1 MTTYIF
7 KIITLLGGLAL
18 FLFGMDVMGKALE
31 RQAGGKLQ
39 TILAKMSSNVFKG
52 FLLGLGVTAVIQ
64 SSSATTVMVVGFVN
78 SGIMT
83 LKQAVGVIMGSNIGT
98 TVTAWILSLSGLE
111 GDSFLI
117 KLFKPSTLAPL
128 IGVIGVVM
136 YMGKNEKRKGI
147 GTICLGFMALMTGM
161 DIMGDSME
169 FLESEPWFAQLMIS
183 FSNPIIGI
191 IGIVMYMGK
200 NEKRRGIGT
209 ICLGF
214 MALMTGMD
222 LMSSSMSFLKS
233 EAWFADLMISFT
245 NPVLGIL
252 FGAVLTAVIQSSSAS
267 VGILQGL
274 CVTGAVTYGAAIPI
288 ILGQNIGTCITAIM
302 GAIGANRNARRTAM
316 VHLLFNVVGAVMFA
330 VVFYGLGMVIEW
342 SFLEESVQAWDISLI
357 HTAFNIVATAVLM
370 PMNGLLV
377 KLAYLIIPHEYT
389 PQKEELLDERLLAT
403 PAVAV
408 QRAHEIAGEMAS
420 DAAKAM
426 EKAMGLTKVFDAAI
440 LEEVTALEDK
450 TDRYEDALNTYLVKL
465 SAMNLSVHDNRIL
478 NTLLYTVS
486 DIERMA
492 DHAMAIAKA
501 AQEMAEKK
509 IEFSSQARG
518 ELAVLE
524 QAVLDIVNRTV
535 AAYGSFDLG
544 SAVKIEPQ
552 EQVVDAL
559 VREVKSRHVRRL
571 RDGKCTVEYGFVLED
586 LLTACERTA
595 DHCSNIAVEM
605 LQVSE
610 GKLEAHEY
618 LNALKAGELHE
629 SAAFSER
636 FARYKAQYAFPEE

>member
-1 MTTYIF
+1 MTAYIF

-18 FLFGMDVMGKALE
+18 FLFGMDIMGKALE

-117 KLFKPSTLAPL
+117 KFFKPSTLAPL
-128 IGVIGVVM
+128 IGIIGIVL
-136 YMGKNEKRKGI
+136 YMGKSEKRKGI
-147 GTICLGFMALMTGM
+147 GTIM
-161 DIMGDSME
+161 
-169 FLESEPWFAQLMIS
+169 
-183 FSNPIIGI
+183 
-191 IGIVMYMGK
+191 
-200 NEKRRGIGT
+200 
-209 ICLGF
+209 LGF

-222 LMSSSMSFLKS
+222 LMSSSMSFLKTES
-233 EAWFADLMISFT
+233 WFADLMISFT
-245 NPVLGIL
+245 NPIVGII

-267 VGILQGL
+267 IGILQGL
-274 CVTGAVTYGAAIPI
+274 CSTGVVTYGAAIPI

-316 VHLLFNVVGAVMFA
+316 VHLLFNVVGAMMFA
-330 VVFYGLGMVIEW
+330 VIFYGLGMFIEW
-342 SFLEESVQAWDISLI
+342 TFLGDSVQAWDISVVHTGFNLI
-357 HTAFNIVATAVLM
+357 ATAVLM
-370 PMNGLLV
+370 PLNGLLV
-377 KLAYLIIPHEYT
+377 KLAYLLVPEV
-389 PQKEELLDERLLAT
+389 KEPEKTELLDSRLLAT

-408 QRAHEIAGEMAS
+408 QRAHEIASEMAS

-426 EKAMGLTKVFDAAI
+426 HLAMGLTKKFESGVMEQVI
-440 LEEVTALEDK
+440 ELEDK

-465 SAMNLSVHDNRIL
+465 SGMNLSIHDNRIL
-478 NTLLYTVS
+478 NTLLYSIS

-492 DHAMAIAKA
+492 DHAMSVAKA
-501 AQEMAEKK
+501 ALEMEEKK
-509 IEFSSQARG
+509 IQFSNQAKG

-524 QAVLDIVNRTV
+524 QAVLDIVDRTV
-535 AAYGSFDLG
+535 AAYGSFNREQ
-544 SAVKIEPQ
+544 AVRIEPQ

-571 RDGKCTVEYGFVLED
+571 RDGLCTVEYGFVLED

-595 DHCSNIAVEM
+595 DHCSNVAVEM
-605 LQVSE
+605 LQVAE

-618 LNALKAGELHE
+618 LNALKAGELQE
-629 SAAFSER
+629 SAAFAEQ
-636 FARYKAQYAFPEE
+636 FAQYKARYAFPEEN

>member
-7 KIITLLGGLAL
+7 KIISLLGGLAL
-18 FLFGMDVMGKALE
+18 FLFGMDIMGKALE
-31 RQAGGKLQ
+31 RQAGGRLQ
-39 TILAKMSSNVFKG
+39 TILSKMSGKVWKG
-52 FLLGLGVTAVIQ
+52 FLLGAAVTAVIQ

-83 LKQAVGVIMGSNIGT
+83 LKQAVGVIMGSNVGT

-117 KLFKPSTLAPL
+117 KFFKPSTLAPL
-128 IGVIGVVM
+128 IGFFGILL
-136 YMGKNEKRKGI
+136 YMGKSEKK
-147 GTICLGFMALMTGM
+147 
-161 DIMGDSME
+161 
-169 FLESEPWFAQLMIS
+169 
-183 FSNPIIGI
+183 
-191 IGIVMYMGK
+191 
-200 NEKRRGIGT
+200 RGIGT
-209 ICLGF
+209 IMLGF
-214 MALMTGMD
+214 MVLMTGMD

-233 EAWFADLMISFT
+233 EAWFAELMISFT
-245 NPVLGIL
+245 NPVVGIL
-252 FGAVLTAVIQSSSAS
+252 FGAALTAIIQFSSAS

-288 ILGQNIGTCITAIM
+288 ILGQNIGTCVTAMM

-316 VHLLFNVVGAVMFA
+316 VHLLFNVVGAAMFA
-330 VVFYGLGMVIEW
+330 MIFYGAGLFIDW
-342 SFLEESVQAWDISLI
+342 TFLNEPVAAWDISVI
-357 HTAFNIVATAVLM
+357 HTGFNLIATAVLL

-377 KLAYLIIPHEYT
+377 KLAYLLVPEAAE
-389 PQKEELLDERLLAT
+389 PQKTELLDERLLAT

-408 QRAHEIAGEMAS
+408 QRAHEIAGEMAA

-426 EKAMGLTKVFDAAI
+426 HLAMGLTKKFEPGI
-440 LEEVTALEDK
+440 MEQIIELEDK

-465 SAMNLSVHDNRIL
+465 SGMNLSVHDNRIL

-492 DHAMAIAKA
+492 DHAKVIAKVA
-501 AQEMAEKK
+501 LEIEEKK
-509 IEFSSQARG
+509 IAFSSQAKG
-518 ELAVLE
+518 EFSVLE
-524 QAVLDIVNRTV
+524 QAVLDIVDRTV
-535 AAYGSFDLG
+535 AAYGSFDLDG
-544 SAVKIEPQ
+544 AIKIEPQ

-571 RDGKCTVEYGFVLED
+571 RDGLCTVEYGFVLED

-595 DHCSNIAVEM
+595 DHCSNVAVEM
-605 LQVSE
+605 LQVAE

-629 SAAFSER
+629 SAAFAEH
-636 FARYKAQYAFPEE
+636 FARYKAQYAFPEEN

>member
-1 MTTYIF
+1 MTSYIF
-7 KIITLLGGLAL
+7 NIITLLGGLSL

-52 FLLGLGVTAVIQ
+52 FLLGMGVTAVIQ

-83 LKQAVGVIMGSNIGT
+83 LNQAVGVIMGSNIGT

-117 KLFKPSTLAPL
+117 QLFKPSILAPL
-128 IGVIGVVM
+128 IGLIGIVQ

-161 DIMGDSME
+161 D
-169 FLESEPWFAQLMIS
+169 
-183 FSNPIIGI
+183 
-191 IGIVMYMGK
+191 
-200 NEKRRGIGT
+200 
-209 ICLGF
+209 
-214 MALMTGMD
+214 
-222 LMSSSMSFLKS
+222 LMSDSMSFLKS
-233 EAWFADLMISFT
+233 EAWFADLMVSFT
-245 NPVLGIL
+245 NPVIGII

-267 VGILQGL
+267 IGILQGL

-302 GAIGANRNARRTAM
+302 GSIGANRNARRTAM
-316 VHLLFNVVGAVMFA
+316 VHLLFNVVGATMFA
-330 VVFYGLGMVIEW
+330 VIFYGVGIFVQW
-342 SFLEESVQAWDISLI
+342 PFLSDSVQAWDISLI
-357 HTAFNIVATAVLM
+357 HTAFNLVATAVLM

-377 KLAYLIIPHEYT
+377 KLAYVFVPREQE
-389 PQKEELLDERLLAT
+389 PQKMELLDSRLLAT

-408 QRAHEIAGEMAS
+408 QRAHEVACEMAADS
-420 DAAKAM
+420 AKAM
-426 EKAMGLTKVFDAAI
+426 HLAMGLTKKFDEGI
-440 LEEVTALEDK
+440 LEQVVELEDK
-450 TDRYEDALNTYLVKL
+450 TDRYQDALGTYLVQL
-465 SAMNLSVHDNRIL
+465 SGTNLSVHDNRIL
-478 NTLLYTVS
+478 NTLLYSIS

-501 AQEMAEKK
+501 AKEMNEKN
-509 IEFSSQARG
+509 IDFSKQAKG

-524 QAVLDIVNRTV
+524 QAVLDIVDRTV
-535 AAYGSFDLG
+535 SAYGDFNRG
-544 SAVKIEPQ
+544 EAVKIEPQ

-571 RDGKCTVEYGFVLED
+571 RDGLCTVEYGFVLED

-595 DHCSNIAVEM
+595 DHCSNVAVEM
-605 LQVSE
+605 LQVAE

-618 LNALKAGELHE
+618 LNALKAGELSE
-629 SAAFSER
+629 SAAFAER
-636 FARYKAQYAFPEE
+636 FARYKAQYTFPDEN

>member
-1 MTTYIF
+1 MTAYIF

-111 GDSFLI
+111 GDSFII

-128 IGVIGVVM
+128 IGIIGVIL

-147 GTICLGFMALMTGM
+147 GTIMLGFMALMTGM

-183 FSNPIIGI
+183 FSNPI
-191 IGIVMYMGK
+191 V
-200 NEKRRGIGT
+200 
-209 ICLGF
+209 
-214 MALMTGMD
+214 
-222 LMSSSMSFLKS
+222 
-233 EAWFADLMISFT
+233 
-245 NPVLGIL
+245 GIL
-252 FGAVLTAVIQSSSAS
+252 FGAGLTAIIQSSSAS

-274 CVTGAVTYGAAIPI
+274 CGTGVVTYGSAIPI

-316 VHLLFNVVGAVMFA
+316 VHLLFNVVGVLIF
-330 VVFYGLGMVIEW
+330 VVAFYGMGMFIDW
-342 SFLEESVQAWDISLI
+342 KFLSETAVAWDIAVI
-357 HTAFNIVATAVLM
+357 HTCFNVAATIVLM
-370 PMNGLLV
+370 PLNGMLV
-377 KLAYLIIPHEYT
+377 KLAYLFIPKEQT
-389 PQKEELLDERLLAT
+389 PQKVELLDERLLAT

-408 QRAHEIAGEMAS
+408 QRAQKIAGEMAA

-426 EKAMGLTKVFDAAI
+426 HLAMGLTKKFDAAVM
-440 LEEVTALEDK
+440 EQVMELEDK
-450 TDRYEDALNTYLVKL
+450 TDRYEDALGTYLVKL
-465 SAMNLSVHDNRIL
+465 SGMNLSVSDNRIL

-501 AQEMAEKK
+501 ALEMEEKK
-509 IEFSSQARG
+509 IEFSNQAKG

-524 QAVLDIVNRTV
+524 QAVLDIVDRTV
-535 AAYGSFDLG
+535 AAYGSFNLDL
-544 SAVKIEPQ
+544 AIKIEPQ

-571 RDGKCTVEYGFVLED
+571 RDGLCTVEYGFVLED

-595 DHCSNIAVEM
+595 DHCSNVAVEM
-605 LQVSE
+605 LQVAE

-618 LNALKAGELHE
+618 LNALKAGELYE
-629 SAAFSER
+629 SAAFAEH
-636 FARYKAQYAFPEE
+636 FARYKAKYAFPEEV

>member
-128 IGVIGVVM
+128 IG
-136 YMGKNEKRKGI
+136 
-147 GTICLGFMALMTGM
+147 
-161 DIMGDSME
+161 
-169 FLESEPWFAQLMIS
+169 
-183 FSNPIIGI
+183 I

-200 NEKRRGIGT
+200 NEKRKGIGT

-252 FGAVLTAVIQSSSAS
+252 FGAALTAIIQSSSAS

-316 VHLLFNVVGAVMFA
+316 VHLLFNVVGATMFA
-330 VVFYGLGMVIEW
+330 LVFYGLGMVIEW
-342 SFLEESVQAWDISLI
+342 NFLNDAVQAWDISLI
-357 HTAFNIVATAVLM
+357 HTAFNLVATAVLM

-426 EKAMGLTKVFDAAI
+426 ELAMGLTKRFDAAV
-440 LEEVTALEDK
+440 LEQVTALEDK

-492 DHAMAIAKA
+492 DHAMAIARA

-524 QAVLDIVNRTV
+524 QAVLDIVHRTV
-535 AAYGSFDLG
+535 AAYRTFDLDN
-544 SAVKIEPQ
+544 AVKIEPQ

-571 RDGKCTVEYGFVLED
+571 RDGLCTVEYGFVLED

>member
-1 MTTYIF
+1 MAAYIF

-18 FLFGMDVMGKALE
+18 FLFGMDIMGKALE

-111 GDSFLI
+111 GDSFII

-128 IGVIGVVM
+128 IGIIGVIL

-147 GTICLGFMALMTGM
+147 GTIMLGFMALMTGM

-183 FSNPIIGI
+183 FSNPI
-191 IGIVMYMGK
+191 V
-200 NEKRRGIGT
+200 
-209 ICLGF
+209 
-214 MALMTGMD
+214 
-222 LMSSSMSFLKS
+222 
-233 EAWFADLMISFT
+233 
-245 NPVLGIL
+245 GIL
-252 FGAVLTAVIQSSSAS
+252 FGAVLTAIIQSSSAS

-274 CVTGAVTYGAAIPI
+274 CSTGVVTYGAAIPI

-316 VHLLFNVVGAVMFA
+316 VHLLFNVVGVAIFV
-330 VVFYGLGMVIEW
+330 VVFYGLGLFIDW
-342 SFLEESVQAWDISLI
+342 RFLDNTAAAWDIAVI
-357 HTAFNIVATAVLM
+357 HTCFNVAATCVLI

-377 KLAYLIIPHEYT
+377 KLAYLFIPKEQA
-389 PQKEELLDERLLAT
+389 PQKTVLLDERLLGT

-408 QRAHEIAGEMAS
+408 QRAHEIAGEMAA

-426 EKAMGLTKVFDAAI
+426 HLAMGLTKKFDASVM
-440 LEEVTALEDK
+440 EQVVALEDK

-465 SAMNLSVHDNRIL
+465 SGMNLSVHDNRIL

-501 AQEMAEKK
+501 ALEMEEKK
-509 IEFSSQARG
+509 IEFSNQAKG

-524 QAVLDIVNRTV
+524 QAVLDIVDRTV
-535 AAYGSFDLG
+535 AAYGSFDLDG
-544 SAVKIEPQ
+544 AIKIEPQ

-571 RDGKCTVEYGFVLED
+571 RDGLCTVEYGFVLED
-586 LLTACERTA
+586 LLTACERAA
-595 DHCSNIAVEM
+595 DHCSNVAVEM

-636 FARYKAQYAFPEE
+636 FTRYMAQYAFPDE

>member
-1 MTTYIF
+1 MTAYIF
-7 KIITLLGGLAL
+7 KIITLLGGLSL

-52 FLLGLGVTAVIQ
+52 FLLGMGVTAVIQ

-83 LKQAVGVIMGSNIGT
+83 LNQAVGVIMGSNIGT

-128 IGVIGVVM
+128 IGIFGIIL
-136 YMGKNEKRKGI
+136 YMGKSEKKKGI
-147 GTICLGFMALMTGM
+147 GTIM
-161 DIMGDSME
+161 
-169 FLESEPWFAQLMIS
+169 
-183 FSNPIIGI
+183 
-191 IGIVMYMGK
+191 
-200 NEKRRGIGT
+200 
-209 ICLGF
+209 LGF

-245 NPVLGIL
+245 NPVIGII

-267 VGILQGL
+267 IGILQGL

-302 GAIGANRNARRTAM
+302 GSIGANRNARRTAM

-330 VVFYGLGMVIEW
+330 VIFYGVGMFVEW
-342 SFLEESVQAWDISLI
+342 KFLSDSVQAWDISVI
-357 HTAFNIVATAVLM
+357 HTGFNLIATAVLM
-370 PMNGLLV
+370 PINGLLV
-377 KLAYLIIPHEYT
+377 KLAYVLVPHQYT

-408 QRAHEIAGEMAS
+408 QRAHEIAGEMAA

-426 EKAMGLTKVFDAAI
+426 HLAMDLTKKFEEGV
-440 LEEVTALEDK
+440 LEQVVDLEDK

-465 SAMNLSVHDNRIL
+465 SGMNLSVHDNRIL

-501 AQEMAEKK
+501 ALEMQEKK
-509 IEFSSQARG
+509 IEFSQQAKG

-524 QAVLDIVNRTV
+524 QAVMDIVDRTV
-535 AAYGSFDLG
+535 SAYGSFDLVQ
-544 SAVKIEPQ
+544 AIKIEPQ

-571 RDGKCTVEYGFVLED
+571 RDGLCTVEYGFVLED

-595 DHCSNIAVEM
+595 DHCSNVAVEM
-605 LQVSE
+605 LQVAE

-618 LNALKAGELHE
+618 LHALKAGELHE
-629 SAAFSER
+629 SAAFADR
-636 FARYKAQYAFPEE
+636 FARYKAQYAFPEEN

>member
-1 MTTYIF
+1 
-7 KIITLLGGLAL
+7 
-18 FLFGMDVMGKALE
+18 
-31 RQAGGKLQ
+31 
-39 TILAKMSSNVFKG
+39 
-52 FLLGLGVTAVIQ
+52 
-64 SSSATTVMVVGFVN
+64 MVVGFVN

-128 IGVIGVVM
+128 IGVVGIVL
-136 YMGKNEKRKGI
+136 YMGKSEKKKGI
-147 GTICLGFMALMTGM
+147 GTIM
-161 DIMGDSME
+161 
-169 FLESEPWFAQLMIS
+169 
-183 FSNPIIGI
+183 
-191 IGIVMYMGK
+191 
-200 NEKRRGIGT
+200 
-209 ICLGF
+209 LGF

-222 LMSSSMSFLKS
+222 LMSGSMPFLKTES
-233 EAWFADLMISFT
+233 WFADLMISFT
-245 NPVLGIL
+245 NPVIGIL
-252 FGAVLTAVIQSSSAS
+252 FGAGLTAIIQSSSAS

-274 CVTGAVTYGAAIPI
+274 CVTGAVTYGVAIPI
-288 ILGQNIGTCITAIM
+288 ILGQNIGTCVTAM
-302 GAIGANRNARRTAM
+302 MDAIGANRNARRTAM
-316 VHLLFNVVGAVMFA
+316 VHLLFNVVGAAMFA
-330 VVFYGLGMVIEW
+330 VVFYGLGMFIEW
-342 SFLEESVQAWDISLI
+342 KFLEDAVQAWDISLI

-370 PMNGLLV
+370 PLNGLLV
-377 KLAYLIIPHEYT
+377 KLAYLFIPAEHT
-389 PQKEELLDERLLAT
+389 PQKEALLDERLLAT

-408 QRAHEIAGEMAS
+408 QRAQRIAGEMAA
-420 DAAKAM
+420 DASRAM
-426 EKAMGLTKVFDAAI
+426 HLAIGLTKRFDASI
-440 LEEVTALEDK
+440 MEQVVALEDK

-465 SAMNLSVHDNRIL
+465 SGMNLSVHDNRIL

-501 AQEMAEKK
+501 ALEMEEKK
-509 IEFSSQARG
+509 IEFSDQAKG

-524 QAVLDIVNRTV
+524 QAVLDIVDRTV
-535 AAYGSFDLG
+535 AAYGSFDLDN
-544 SAVKIEPQ
+544 AVKIEPQ

-559 VREVKSRHVRRL
+559 VREVKSRHVHRL
-571 RDGKCTVEYGFVLED
+571 RDGLCTVEYGFVLED

-605 LQVSE
+605 LQVAA

-636 FARYKAQYAFPEE
+636 FARYKAQYAFPEER

>member
-1 MTTYIF
+1 MEAVEMSILTQRRIFMTTYIF
-7 KIITLLGGLAL
+7 KIITLLGGLSL

-52 FLLGLGVTAVIQ
+52 FLLGMGVTAVIQ

-117 KLFKPSTLAPL
+117 KFFKPSTLAPL
-128 IGVIGVVM
+128 VGIIGIVL
-136 YMGKNEKRKGI
+136 YMGKNEKK
-147 GTICLGFMALMTGM
+147 
-161 DIMGDSME
+161 
-169 FLESEPWFAQLMIS
+169 
-183 FSNPIIGI
+183 
-191 IGIVMYMGK
+191 K
-200 NEKRRGIGT
+200 GIGT

-222 LMSSSMSFLKS
+222 LMSSSMSFLKN

-245 NPVLGIL
+245 NPILGIL

-302 GAIGANRNARRTAM
+302 GAIGANRNARRTSM
-316 VHLLFNVVGAVMFA
+316 VHLLFNVVGAAMFA
-330 VVFYGLGMVIEW
+330 LVFYGLGMVIEW
-342 SFLEESVQAWDISLI
+342 SFLETSVQAWDVSLI
-357 HTAFNIVATAVLM
+357 HTVFNLAATAVLM

-377 KLAYLIIPHEYT
+377 KLAYLIIPSEGT

-408 QRAHEIAGEMAS
+408 QRAHEIAGQMAN
-420 DAAKAM
+420 DAARAM
-426 EKAMGLTKVFDAAI
+426 HLAMGLTKKF
-440 LEEVTALEDK
+440 EEGIMEQVVELEDK
-450 TDRYEDALNTYLVKL
+450 TDHYQDALGTYLVKL
-465 SAMNLSVHDNRIL
+465 SGTNLSVSDNRVL

-501 AQEMAEKK
+501 AKEMEEKK
-509 IEFSSQARG
+509 IEFSKQAKG

-524 QAVLDIVNRTV
+524 RAVLDIVDRTV
-535 AAYGSFDLG
+535 TAYEDFNRGE
-544 SAVKIEPQ
+544 AVKIEPQ

-571 RDGKCTVEYGFVLED
+571 RDGLCTVEYGFVLED

-595 DHCSNIAVEM
+595 DHCSNMAVEM
-605 LQVSE
+605 LQVAE

-636 FARYKAQYAFPEE
+636 FARYKAQYAFPEEH

>member
-1 MTTYIF
+1 MDYIF

-18 FLFGMDVMGKALE
+18 FLFGMDVMGKSLE

-52 FLLGLGVTAVIQ
+52 FLLGMGVTAVIQ

-117 KLFKPSTLAPL
+117 KFFKPSTLAPL
-128 IGVIGVVM
+128 IGLIGILL
-136 YMGKNEKRKGI
+136 YMGKSEKKKGI
-147 GTICLGFMALMTGM
+147 GTIM
-161 DIMGDSME
+161 
-169 FLESEPWFAQLMIS
+169 
-183 FSNPIIGI
+183 
-191 IGIVMYMGK
+191 
-200 NEKRRGIGT
+200 
-209 ICLGF
+209 LGF

-222 LMSSSMSFLKS
+222 LMSSSMSFLKHES
-233 EAWFADLMISFT
+233 WFADLMISFS
-245 NPVLGIL
+245 NPVLGII

-267 VGILQGL
+267 IGILQGL

-316 VHLLFNVVGAVMFA
+316 VHLLFNIVGAVMFA
-330 VVFYGLGMVIEW
+330 TIFYGIGLFVEWKFLGD
-342 SFLEESVQAWDISLI
+342 SVQAWDISVI
-357 HTAFNIVATAVLM
+357 HTGFNLVATAVLM

-377 KLAYLIIPHEYT
+377 KLAYLLVPEV
-389 PQKEELLDERLLAT
+389 KEPEKTELLDARLLAT

-408 QRAHEIAGEMAS
+408 QRAHEVAGEMAA

-426 EKAMGLTKVFDAAI
+426 HLAMGLTKKFEGGI
-440 LEEVTALEDK
+440 LEQVVELEDK
-450 TDRYEDALNTYLVKL
+450 TDRYEDALNTYLVQL
-465 SAMNLSVHDNRIL
+465 STMNLSVHDNRIL
-478 NTLLYTVS
+478 NTLLYTVA

-492 DHAMAIAKA
+492 DHAMSVAKA
-501 AQEMAEKK
+501 AQEINEKN
-509 IEFSSQARG
+509 IEFSKQAKG
-518 ELAVLE
+518 ELEVLE
-524 QAVLDIVNRTV
+524 QAVMDIMDRTV
-535 AAYGSFDLG
+535 SAYGSFDREL
-544 SAVKIEPQ
+544 AVQIEPQ
-552 EQVVDAL
+552 EQVVDSL
-559 VREVKSRHVRRL
+559 VREIKSRHVRRL
-571 RDGKCTVEYGFVLED
+571 RDGLCTVEYGFVLED

-595 DHCSNIAVEM
+595 DHCSNVAVEM
-605 LQVSE
+605 LQVAE

-629 SAAFSER
+629 SAAFAEQ
-636 FARYKAQYAFPEE
+636 FAQYKAQYAFPEEN